1 MIVEACGEMRK
12 SLCQAITSG
21 RTIKHECN
29 KLVDLLDAHQGMV
42 SEEVKQCVEDMK
54 ECVVDLGGMG
64 AFGSTQRMEM
74 HATDVVELTEKI
86 TLTTLTVRE
95 STQTVQETTQTIQ
108 E

>member
-42 SEEVKQCVEDMK
+42 SEEVKQCVEDVK
-54 ECVVDLGGMG
+54 QCVEDLG
-64 AFGSTQRMEM
+64 
-74 HATDVVELTEKI
+74 
-86 TLTTLTVRE
+86 
-95 STQTVQETTQTIQ
+95 
-108 E
+108 